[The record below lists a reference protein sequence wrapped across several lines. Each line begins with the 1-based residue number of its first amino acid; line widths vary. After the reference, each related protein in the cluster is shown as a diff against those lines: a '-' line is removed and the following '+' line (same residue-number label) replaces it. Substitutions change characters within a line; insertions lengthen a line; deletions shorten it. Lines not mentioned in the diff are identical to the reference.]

1 VSASLLL
8 AVTALAA
15 AACPPPT
22 FTFVGQP
29 PCVAVTFEGD
39 HTRLTST
46 CDGPLLVDR
55 SVASAS
61 GGVVMPGETALVRD
75 LSAFTLGL
83 DGELHRV
90 VATLDPAE
98 CEAAPEAPPAPVDPS
113 IVAGFTE
120 RLRGW
125 RLPFLEVGIPDGP

>member
-8 AVTALAA
+8 AVTLQAR

-29 PCVAVTFEGD
+29 ACVGVVFEGD
-39 HTRLTST
+39 HTRLTSA

-55 SVASAS
+55 SVALAS
-61 GGVVMPGETALVRD
+61 GSVLMPGQTAVVRD

-90 VATLDPAE
+90 VATVDPAPA
-98 CEAAPEAPPAPVDPS
+98 CEVVATASPERDDPPA
-113 IVAGFTE
+113 AHGLTA
-120 RLRGW
+120 RLRAIAVPVVAW
-125 RLPFLEVGIPDGP
+125 VW